1 MRGRVWQLPNVGR
14 CWHWSAPMSSSA
26 GASCERR
33 EQQGDGRRPD
43 SDSLPPQAATH
54 SEGKGGG
61 RRPAGPL
68 RLP

>member
-1 MRGRVWQLPNVGR
+1 MWPSLTPAKKRVVLAVVRADVAVPL
-14 CWHWSAPMSSSA
+14 
-26 GASCERR
+26 ASGERR
-33 EQQGDGRRPD
+33 EPQGDGRRPD